1 MVAHFLRLK
10 LTLLGNS
17 LRRSP
22 FQVFGVLLGVIYGV
36 ASAIFVI
43 AGLVALRFFDVDV
56 ARSSTIVLGAAVTAI
71 FTLLPL
77 TVGIDDT
84 LDPRKFGLFGI
95 RTTKLSFVL
104 LLGALVSV
112 PAIVIVAIALG
123 QLVTWSR
130 DGLGEFFAVMSAVLI
145 IATCIISARISTSLT
160 AFLLSTRRARDLT
173 AIFSIIGLIAIS
185 PVIIV
190 LATIDWRHRG
200 LQILGDIAD
209 VVSWTPLAAAWA
221 APADAAVGDS
231 SAAVA
236 KLAIAGGWVLVLLV
250 IWRVLVG
257 LMLVTPVRQ
266 PTARTY
272 VGLGWFD
279 WFARTPTGAIAARS
293 LTYWFRD
300 ARYSTSLVIIPFIPV
315 FMVTALAVAGLDL
328 RALALLPLP
337 IMCLFLSWSVHNDV
351 AFDNTAIWLHMS
363 TSTLGRADRWGRLIP
378 VLVVGVPLIAIG
390 SVVSA
395 LLHGDWAVIPSLIGV
410 STSILLTGLGLSSIT
425 SAAFPYPAVRPG
437 DSPFSQPQGGG
448 SPAGAIQGLTFLLI
462 IALAAPSV
470 IAATFGFVYGPVWHF
485 IALGIGVGIGLITLL
500 AGAAIGA
507 RIYDRRT
514 SELLV
519 FATRN

>member
-1 MVAHFLRLK
+1 MVAHFFRLK

-17 LRRSP
+17 FRRSP
-22 FQVFGVLLGVIYGV
+22 WQVFGVLLGIFYGLGT
-36 ASAIFVI
+36 AIFII
-43 AGLVALRFFDVDV
+43 AGLVALRFFDVEV
-56 ARSSTIVLGAAVTAI
+56 ARSATIVLGAVVTI
-71 FTLLPL
+71 VFTLLPL
-77 TVGIDDT
+77 SVGIDDT

-95 RTTKLSFVL
+95 RTTRLSFTL
-104 LLGALVSV
+104 LLGGLVSV
-112 PAIVIVAIALG
+112 PAVVITAIALG

-130 DGLGEFFAVMSAVLI
+130 DGLGEFFAIISAVLI
-145 IATCIISARISTSLT
+145 VATCVISARISTSLT

-173 AIFSIIGLIAIS
+173 AIFGIISLIALS

-190 LATIDWRHRG
+190 LANIDWRHRG
-200 LQILGDIAD
+200 LEILGDIAD
-209 VVSWTPLAAAWA
+209 VVSWTPLAAAWS
-221 APADAAVGDS
+221 APADAAAGDPS
-231 SAAVA
+231 TAVV
-236 KLAIAGGWVLVLLV
+236 KLAIAIAWVVVLAV
-250 IWRVLVG
+250 IWRILVG

-266 PTARTY
+266 PSARTY

-300 ARYSTSLVIIPFIPV
+300 TRYSASLVIIPLIPV

-363 TSTLGRADRWGRLIP
+363 TSTAGRADRWGRLIP

-395 LLHGDWAVIPSLIGV
+395 WLNGSWAALPSLVGV

-448 SPAGAIQGLTFLLI
+448 SPAGAIQGLTFVLI
-462 IALAAPSV
+462 LVFTAPSV
-470 IAATFGFVYGPVWHF
+470 VAATLGFVYGPFWHLLSL
-485 IALGIGVGIGLITLL
+485 AIGVGVGLFMLL
-500 AGAAIGA
+500 VGTAVGA
-507 RIYDRRT
+507 RVYDRRT

>member
-17 LRRSP
+17 FRRSP
-22 FQVFGVLLGVIYGV
+22 WQVFGVLLGIFYGIGTAV
-36 ASAIFVI
+36 FVI
-43 AGLVALRFFDVDV
+43 AGLIALRFFDVEV
-56 ARSSTIVLGAAVTAI
+56 ARSATIVLGAVVTAV

-95 RTTKLSFVL
+95 RTTRLSFVL

-112 PAIVIVAIALG
+112 PAVVIIAIALG

-130 DGLGEFFAVMSAVLI
+130 DGLGEFFAIISAVLI
-145 IATCIISARISTSLT
+145 VATCIVSARISTSLT

-173 AIFSIIGLIAIS
+173 AIFGILGLIALS

-190 LATIDWRHRG
+190 LANVDWRHRG

-221 APADAAVGDS
+221 APADAAAGDPS
-231 SAAVA
+231 TAVV
-236 KLAIAGGWVLVLLV
+236 KLAIAIAWVLILV
-250 IWRVLVG
+250 VVWRTLVG

-266 PTARTY
+266 PSARTY

-300 ARYSTSLVIIPFIPV
+300 SRYGTSLVIIPFIPV

-337 IMCLFLSWSVHNDV
+337 VMCLFLAWSVHNDV

-395 LLHGDWAVIPSLIGV
+395 WFHGDWAVLPSLVGV

-448 SPAGAIQGLTFLLI
+448 SPAGAIQALTFVFI
-462 IALAAPSV
+462 ILLAAPSV
-470 IAATFGFVYGPVWHF
+470 IAATFGFVYGTVWHF
-485 IALGIGVGIGLITLL
+485 IALGAGVGIGLVMLL
-500 AGAAIGA
+500 AGTAIGA
-507 RIYDRRT
+507 RVYDRRT